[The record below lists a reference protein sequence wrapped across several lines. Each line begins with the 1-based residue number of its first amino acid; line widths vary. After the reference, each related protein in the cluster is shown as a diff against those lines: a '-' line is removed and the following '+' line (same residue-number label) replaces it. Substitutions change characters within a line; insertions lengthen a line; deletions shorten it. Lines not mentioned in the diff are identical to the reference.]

1 MWAACPARSDMTG
14 YLTGAFTWSHSEAD
28 SIACFVAHG
37 PHDDG
42 AAVLEGVDHVGD
54 AVEVG
59 GSPGGVFGEG
69 LGAVAH
75 AVRFDVGFGDEVEA
89 VFIAEFVEARIVRV
103 MGSADGVDVELLH
116 ELDVF
121 AHEFLG
127 DVVAGV
133 GIVVVAVDAFDED
146 GLAVDDELAVFDLGG
161 FEADFLDVVVGGLST
176 IWTYAQYEGVKVGV
190 LGSPPGDLKVCGGGH
205 QSAILGRRGL
215 FGDERFS
222 LSIE

>member
-1 MWAACPARSDMTG
+1 
-14 YLTGAFTWSHSEAD
+14 
-28 SIACFVAHG
+28 
-37 PHDDG
+37 
-42 AAVLEGVDHVGD
+42 
-54 AVEVG
+54 
-59 GSPGGVFGEG
+59 
-69 LGAVAH
+69 
-75 AVRFDVGFGDEVEA
+75 
-89 VFIAEFVEARIVRV
+89 

-121 AHEFLG
+121 AHKLFG

-133 GIVVVAVDAFDED
+133 EIVVVAVDAFEED
-146 GLAVDDELAVFDLGG
+146 GLTVDDELAVFDLGD
-161 FEADFLDVVVGGLST
+161 FEANFLGAVVGELST

-190 LGSPPGDLKVCGGGH
+190 LGSPRGDLKVCGGGH